1 MKDDRHIIWS
11 NYNLDFEDWRDDL
24 EEQYP
29 GLPESELV
37 SLMYDINSS
46 YLDDE
51 RVNLDIQLNSPIL
64 VVADLGLWYG
74 RRSGYA

>member
-1 MKDDRHIIWS
+1 MNDRHIIWS
-11 NYNLDFEDWRDDL
+11 NYNLDFDDWRGDL

-37 SLMYDINSS
+37 SLMYDINSG

-51 RVNLDIQLNSPIL
+51 RMNLNI
-64 VVADLGLWYG
+64 
-74 RRSGYA
+74 